1 MEKCI
6 YKNKVLVNVPNT
18 STYKIDTNKI
28 DKLDD
33 LFVIKGDKIAYKEP
47 DLYIL

>member
-6 YKNKVLVNVPNT
+6 YKNKVLVNVPDT

-28 DKLDD
+28 DKLNE
-33 LFVIKGDKIAYKEP
+33 LFVIKGEKGDK
-47 DLYIL
+47 

>member
-6 YKNKVLVNVPNT
+6 YKNKVLVNDQNT
-18 STYKIDTNKI
+18 SNYKIDTNKI

-33 LFVIKGDKIAYKEP
+33 LFVIKGDKIAYKEKQ
-47 DLYIL
+47 